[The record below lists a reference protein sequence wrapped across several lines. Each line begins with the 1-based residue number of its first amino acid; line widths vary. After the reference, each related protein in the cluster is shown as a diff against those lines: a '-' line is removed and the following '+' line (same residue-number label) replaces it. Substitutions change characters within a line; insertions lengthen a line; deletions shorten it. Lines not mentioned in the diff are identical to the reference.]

1 MTNRE
6 SWLRELDQLIQ
17 RQSPEAVADA
27 VAACPGELDE
37 TLDLVFET
45 ICAGFEPGRTR
56 GERGVFHYRIVTS
69 RGGADRYVHVADGR
83 YEVTRSHA
91 GGEPDTTVTV
101 DLADLLRMVVG
112 ATTGSEAF
120 LSGRMTITGDIYFAM
135 NWSDW
140 FAGPR
145 RPSAG

>member
-6 SWLRELDQLIQ
+6 SWLRELDQLMR

-45 ICAGFEPGRTR
+45 ICAGFEPGRTQ
-56 GERGVFHYRIVTS
+56 GERGVFHYRVVTS
-69 RGGADRYVHVADGR
+69 RGGADRYVRVADGR
-83 YEVTRSHA
+83 YEVTRGYA
-91 GGEPDTTVTV
+91 GEPDTTVTV
-101 DLADLLRMVVG
+101 DLVDMLKMVVG
-112 ATTGSEAF
+112 RITGSEAF
-120 LSGRMTITGDIYFAM
+120 LAGRMTITGDIYFAM

-140 FAGPR
+140 FTSPR
-145 RPSAG
+145 RSSAG